1 MPLISRSAPL
11 ERSSHPIQ
19 FYADHEILLSRHG
32 LEPRQRGVGM
42 DGHAPPELQNILSI
56 FTAGL
61 PHSG

>member
-1 MPLISRSAPL
+1 
-11 ERSSHPIQ
+11 
-19 FYADHEILLSRHG
+19 
-32 LEPRQRGVGM
+32 M